1 MITARYFNTEGCC
14 RPDLHYMVPLAAYTT
29 RLAMLPL
36 VLTISLTACQSNVP
50 QQETPLETASSCTTP
65 PDPLPE
71 TAETVTDS
79 SSETA
84 DSEPILI
91 YTGIQ
96 STVTEHDADYPYY
109 PELKKY
115 LDDKQFSLMRIAHQN
130 QSELYEGDEA
140 LEWDSQDWDLVQPPD
155 QITYYDCGYGKID
168 LDNDGTMEI
177 LYRAIDDTKELSATL
192 YQTDDTAGQITA
204 ESDLL
209 DTFHD
214 ALPQDSIIQQL
225 WFKQIGEKIVTFRLL
240 QLHGSEEFILYS
252 DLVTSDGETTA
263 CSRLETRRLTVTTA
277 FADTAGQARE
287 LDIFQERVLNLA
299 EGEGEAF
306 QALRRKQLIQYQ
318 ENRLIHPAPETSVL
332 PEGLCDLLKEVLAGT
347 HRYTYTWDM
356 EALSAYEA
364 AANLLTEEQVKTYLG
379 EVFTDYYAWELI
391 TCAYLADM
399 DKDGREELALYCDS
413 GGTAGFTDM
422 DIWQLP
428 EDGEPKLLL
437 TAPMQRG
444 YAKMLEYDNIYYFVA
459 RHYNFYTGETN
470 GFYIAAADADNTLQ
484 LYSLNLENKEDKKQ
498 WIETYRNAEMDP
510 HLEQALTDYIDTIRR
525 DVEVK
530 TVSNDDYQLIDGNAE
545 IPYAEA
551 GVTFPL
557 DAFSCDQYDEQCSRI
572 VDLDNDG
579 SVECIR
585 KSIWYPS
592 SLNSVLG
599 LTIALYKE
607 FDSYVHPTWLYFPC
621 FTSLDRADYYPHSL
635 GTVVDDTEMFETTSV
650 QLWFQ
655 AFDQKVYTFYMKR
668 IGQSSDYLLE
678 VSLIEDEQLQPLL
691 QYLLIAEKE
700 YTFKC
705 PDAQ

>member
-1 MITARYFNTEGCC
+1 MCKWNWNRIGKSLTI
-14 RPDLHYMVPLAAYTT
+14 
-29 RLAMLPL
+29 LPI
-36 VLTISLTACQSNVP
+36 VLTISLAACQSDVP
-50 QQETPLETASSCTTP
+50 QQETLPETASACTTTP
-65 PDPLPE
+65 PDSLSE
-71 TAETVTDS
+71 TAETAADGS
-79 SSETA
+79 SDTT

-140 LEWDSQDWDLVQPPD
+140 LEWDSRDWDLVRPLD
-155 QITYYDCGYGKID
+155 QITHYDCGYGKID
-168 LDNDGTMEI
+168 HDNDGTINI
-177 LYRAIDDTKELSATL
+177 LYRSIDSTKELSATL
-192 YQTDDTAGQITA
+192 YQTDDAAGQITA

-214 ALPQDSIIQQL
+214 ALPQDSVIQQL

-240 QLHGSEEFILYS
+240 RLRGSEEFVLYS

-263 CSRLETRRLTVTTA
+263 CARLETRRLTVTTA
-277 FADTAGQARE
+277 LADTAGQARE
-287 LDIFQERVLNLA
+287 SDIFQARVLNLA

-306 QALRRKQLIQYQ
+306 QTLRRKQLIQYQ
-318 ENRLIHPAPETSVL
+318 ENRLIGPAPETSVL
-332 PEGLCDLLKEVLAGT
+332 PEGLWALLKEVLAGAQ
-347 HRYTYTWDM
+347 RYSHASDI
-356 EALSAYEA
+356 ESLSAYEA
-364 AANLLTEEQVKTYLG
+364 TANLLTEEEVQTYLG
-379 EVFTDYYAWELI
+379 EVFNDYYAWEII

-399 DKDGREELALYCDS
+399 DRDGNEELALYCDS
-413 GGTAGFTDM
+413 GGTAGFADM
-422 DIWQLP
+422 DIWRLP
-428 EDGEPKLLL
+428 EDGDPELLL
-437 TAPMQRG
+437 TAPMLRG
-444 YAKMLEYDNIYYFVA
+444 SAKLLEYDNAYYFVA
-459 RHYNFYTGETN
+459 RDYNFYTGETN
-470 GFYIAAADADNTLQ
+470 GFYIAAADTDNTLQ

-498 WIETYRNAEMDP
+498 WIETYRNEEMDP
-510 HLEQALTDYIDTIRR
+510 RLEQSLTDYIDTIRR

-557 DAFSCDQYDEQCSRI
+557 DAFSCDQYDEQCSRV
-572 VDLDNDG
+572 VDFDNDG

-599 LTIALYKE
+599 LTIDLYKE
-607 FDSYVHPTWLYFPC
+607 FDSYVHPAWLYFPC
-621 FTSLDRADYYPHSL
+621 FTSLDRADYDPHSP
-635 GTVVDDTEMFETTSV
+635 GTVVDDTEMFEATPV

-668 IGQSSDYLLE
+668 IWQSSDYLLE
-678 VSLIEDEQLQPLL
+678 VSLIEDGQLHPLL

-700 YTFKC
+700 YAFSLISQS
-705 PDAQ
+705 D